1 MQKGSKP
8 GSSCDGSVGGVAKTA
23 PLHSWISM
31 DREVR
36 VSVGLQDALQ
46 LCRGRCAR

>member
-23 PLHSWISM
+23 PLHSWVSM
-31 DREVR
+31 DREVWIG
-36 VSVGLQDALQ
+36 VGLQDALQ
-46 LCRGRCAR
+46 LGCGRGAR